1 MPIALLNKTDLT
13 LDEITEFLLGID
25 KELSNVGAGEGQH
38 ANEYDAFK
46 AAIANFTQ
54 WRIKELDNK
63 KTHTLAPEVKAGKKT
78 QIENDAKFEEGKF
91 EGEVKKFLDFREN
104 IRNIT
109 NDESGEV
116 KKFLD
121 FLENIRNITNDESVE
136 DSTRQDGIIE
146 AVKNSFKPGKGKTI
160 TPTIS
165 DGIFANFLVQS
176 FYDNPEVEG
185 AVNFSERLRKELEK
199 TTVQRYENP
208 VRELAYRVYKDN
220 TARYGLVW
228 EKSRDGIIGES
239 KKKITDKIRDTI
251 LTKKAKKVFG
261 EKRAEAAAGNIQRVF
276 RGYRARNGVEGIKLG
291 ESLYNNLE
299 EFNIIADSIEEFSN
313 TVTIEEVH
321 KVEGETYK
329 SYTLDVTGKGS
340 VTFLSDGNKVIGILA
355 GDKITSDRETL
366 EEYNKIISGMS
377 LELKSA
383 LKSTKTEGKTAV
395 KTVTFSED
403 GTKDYTNNPITTTS
417 NIISSTKNSVENES
431 EHRKFSRMENDDLLD
446 RMNSNLDRIEGMLSL
461 KTYML
466 REMDRMQRETDL
478 RFAAI
483 DKEALQ
489 RQIDDMRYGRGQQF
503 GGQFGGGMMGPGGT
517 MSQEQ
522 MDNFTANLSKKPKSE
537 LQKDIERLEIMKDA
551 AEEALRNEELSD
563 GRGSATSQSG
573 KNKKKGVG
581 DTNQQDRDSK
591 GDDNTS
597 NPRRKTSDKK
607 TAPAKSEWPKLLDAA
622 ALAAYLQEGEG
633 EKPKMEIPFAGDK
646 YNSTNT
652 ADTDKGKRIELRQDG
667 SFVAVYQG
675 VAGHAQLAE
684 DTKKLRE
691 SLETS
696 PTKKVLKTSFI
707 ELRDDNYDPE
717 HPDKNTSYCIVRASG
732 EQVVQSFITAEEFK
746 VISKDHEKFYTKYHN
761 YFLGEPISD
770 SHNEEELNEEELGKN
785 NRLFHKFFIKNCVE
799 AIRKGGLEEHGKN
812 NVIELIGNIEHDPSK
827 NPLFLIFKAFEEPF
841 EEADENFA
849 SEEFGS
855 LSEESVENLS
865 EKLGITKK
873 DLDSVYKESIE
884 STIRYLAHDKVEEI
898 IEKETA
904 GEINATINS
913 EEAKNAA
920 LKAFTGNPK
929 NDKIFGID
937 HLFSGKKELQKDLN
951 DLKIPNSI
959 YPKVS
964 SVSISRDVKD
974 KNKVTICFD
983 RGKKGKGDDTAYIDV
998 GKGYYIKVQ
1007 RMKVGNPGK
1016 VGADGKPCV
1025 YEDGDIK
1032 YHTGEVYKCIKNSD
1046 GKLSWSQ
1053 PVSTKASLGSSIF
1066 GNDALINDSS
1076 NETASEV
1083 RKNIKNLRIISVSRS
1098 TEKVTVNNTG
1108 DISEDSANE
1117 TTHLTAETTRDVTK
1131 LKIAAFVKGSDQSK
1145 AFIGKN
1151 TKRAIALGA
1160 VVAAGLFS
1168 GGVIPVAAVGAIGVI
1183 QVAPGVAAA
1192 FSAGGPLATFF
1203 GSTIPAAFA
1212 PGAVFGAGGAAAGFF
1227 GSTIPAA
1234 FAPGAVFGAGGA
1246 AATFLGSSA
1255 GIATAV
1261 TFGSTALVTGGLY
1274 KGVTDLIM
1282 QPVKGLKLSG
1292 DLLSDSVKKD
1302 SNKEK
1307 KGVLSKLASTA
1318 KDKMD
1323 EIKRD
1328 YKEFEKMDASDKTWS
1343 ILRNVTAAPFTITGA
1358 AIGAIPVIAASAGS
1372 VVVNN
1377 VARPI
1382 GEQVIGGL
1390 RFGGNIL
1397 KAGTGTKLKANER
1410 ANIAS
1415 DMVTQ
1420 KKANNI
1426 TEANEKIDQ
1435 ALKGSVSGVLGAVA
1449 SGAGNK
1455 VDNMQKAVSEF
1466 LGSGTKDSSSFAKAL
1481 ITAPVSVPVNV
1492 AKAGL
1497 RLGSDSTSI
1506 AAGTLGTVFGTLAVP
1521 LNSFIPTF
1529 CKPIEQVKTLRD
1541 KLGLNDI
1548 KNVNT
1553 GNNGNNGRC

>member
-1 MPIALLNKTDLT
+1 MPIELLNKKTLT
-13 LDEITEFLLGID
+13 PDEITNFLSGID
-25 KELSNVGAGEGQH
+25 EELSNVGSDEGQR
-38 ANEYDAFK
+38 ANEYEAFK

-54 WRIKELDNK
+54 WRIKELDNPKTYKTTLAANIKDSK
-63 KTHTLAPEVKAGKKT
+63 KTE
-78 QIENDAKFEEGKF
+78 IENDARFEDSEF
-91 EGEVKKFLDFREN
+91 EGEVQKFLDFR
-104 IRNIT
+104 RNILDLT
-109 NDESGEV
+109 NDESAED
-116 KKFLD
+116 LARQA
-121 FLENIRNITNDESVE
+121 EIR
-136 DSTRQDGIIE
+136 E
-146 AVKNSFKPGKGKTI
+146 AVKNSFKPEKGKTI

-176 FYDNPEVEG
+176 FYDNPEVEEEV
-185 AVNFSERLRKELEK
+185 VNFSERLRKEVKK
-199 TTVQRYENP
+199 TTVQPYKNP
-208 VRELAYRVYKDN
+208 MRELAYKVYKDN
-220 TARYGLVW
+220 IARYGVVW
-228 EKSRDGIIGES
+228 EKNREDGIIGE
-239 KKKITDKIRDTI
+239 ITHKMRGII
-251 LTKKAKKVFG
+251 LTKKAKEVVGVKRV
-261 EKRAEAAAGNIQRVF
+261 EKAAGNVQRVF
-276 RGYRARNGVEGIKLG
+276 RGYRARNRVEGIKLY
-291 ESLYNNLE
+291 ENLE
-299 EFNIIADSIEEFSN
+299 KFSRIDDLIEVFSN
-313 TVTIEEVH
+313 TVKINEAH
-321 KVEGETYK
+321 KFEGKTYK
-329 SYTLDVTGKGS
+329 SYTLDVKDGGH

-355 GDKITSDRETL
+355 GTEITGDRETL
-366 EEYNKIISGMS
+366 AKYNQIISEMI
-377 LELKSA
+377 SA
-383 LKSTKTEGKTAV
+383 LSHEEV
-395 KTVTFSED
+395 KVDLKEDEKEFDEDNLGQVNVTRSSEASAKQKVTPTISFTSNSD
-403 GTKDYTNNPITTTS
+403 GTPPTS
-417 NIISSTKNSVENES
+417 VNKTKSGEFERVEED
-431 EHRKFSRMENDDLLD
+431 DDLSD
-446 RMNSNLDRIEGMLSL
+446 MMNSSLNRIEGMLSL

-466 REMDRMQRETDL
+466 REMDRMQREGDLRAQAQNREADQRQRETDL
-478 RFAAI
+478 RFAAM

-489 RQIDDMRYGRGQQF
+489 RKIDDMKYGRGSQF
-503 GGQFGGGMMGPGGT
+503 GGGGQFGGM
-517 MSQEQ
+517 MSQGQ
-522 MDNFTANLSKKPKSE
+522 MDNFTANLATKSPE
-537 LQKDIERLEIMKDA
+537 VLRSEVEQLEKMLAATKEAQLNLEARDPSSASQNAADRKTGLESQSSTNDHPTDRKDA
-551 AEEALRNEELSD
+551 YIE
-563 GRGSATSQSG
+563 SAG
-573 KNKKKGVG
+573 
-581 DTNQQDRDSK
+581 
-591 GDDNTS
+591 
-597 NPRRKTSDKK
+597 KK
-607 TAPAKSEWPKLLDAA
+607 TAAVTRAEWPKLLDAA
-622 ALAAYLQEGEG
+622 GLAAYLREGGRTE
-633 EKPKMEIPFAGDK
+633 MEIPFAGDK
-646 YNSTNT
+646 YNSTNNN
-652 ADTDKGKRIELRQDG
+652 ADKSKRIELRQDG

-696 PTKKVLKTSFI
+696 STKKVLKTSFI
-707 ELRDDNYDPE
+707 ELRGDNYDPK
-717 HPDKNTSYCIVRASG
+717 HPEKNTSYCIVRASG
-732 EQVVQSFITAEEFK
+732 AQVVQSFITAEEFK
-746 VISKDHEKFYTKYHN
+746 VISEDHKSFHREYEKNLFVRGHPNGCIEDGK
-761 YFLGEPISD
+761 
-770 SHNEEELNEEELGKN
+770 ELENC
-785 NRLFHKFFIKNCVE
+785 NRLFYKFFIENCVE
-799 AIRKGGLEEHGKN
+799 AIRKGALEKDKKDAVIDIIKN
-812 NVIELIGNIEHDPSK
+812 IEYVPDKYPIELIDEV
-827 NPLFLIFKAFEEPF
+827 FKDNSTTEE
-841 EEADENFA
+841 
-849 SEEFGS
+849 
-855 LSEESVENLS
+855 
-865 EKLGITKK
+865 LGIANAE
-873 DLDSVYKESIE
+873 LDSVHIE
-884 STIRYLAHDKVEEI
+884 SVKSVVRHLAHDKVERK
-898 IEKETA
+898 IEKEA
-904 GEINATINS
+904 ESKINESIENE
-913 EEAKNAA
+913 EEAKKAA

-964 SVSISRDVKD
+964 SVSISRDVKN

-983 RGKKGKGDDTAYIDV
+983 RGKEGKGDDTAYIDV

-1007 RMKVGNPGK
+1007 QMKGGETGK

-1098 TEKVTVNNTG
+1098 TEEVTVNNAG
-1108 DISEDSANE
+1108 DISEDSKNE
-1117 TTHLTAETTRDVTK
+1117 TTHLTTDTTRDVTK

-1160 VVAAGLFS
+1160 VVTAGLFS

-1183 QVAPGVAAA
+1183 QVSPGVAAA

-1246 AATFLGSSA
+1246 ASTFLGSSA

-1323 EIKRD
+1323 AIKAD

-1449 SGAGNK
+1449 SGAGHK

-1466 LGSGTKDSSSFAKAL
+1466 LESGTKDSSSFAKAL

-1529 CKPIEQVKTLRD
+1529 CKPIEQVETLRD

-1553 GNNGNNGRC
+1553 GNNGRY